1 MQRIYEPESL
11 LEAQMLLAMLES
23 EGVLAHLAGRDL
35 VGGMGELPALGLL
48 SLNVDN
54 DQADYARQLI
64 AEYNAALPLSGDEP
78 DDFSGVLLC

>member
-23 EGVLAHLAGRDL
+23 EGVLAYLAGRDL

-64 AEYNAALPLSGDEP
+64 AAYNTALPLSGDEP